1 MLTVY
6 FSGTGN
12 SRFVAELFVNEMGA
26 DCCSI
31 EDDADFAGLIA
42 AHDVIAFCYPIYM
55 SRVPR
60 IMRELVQNYMDAL
73 HDKRIIIFC
82 TQLLLSGDGTR
93 AFAALFP
100 KNHVQ
105 IIYTEHF
112 FMPNNVNNV
121 AILPMPSEKTVKKC
135 MARAS
140 AKMKK
145 VCDNIRRGRI
155 KKRGFN
161 PISRI
166 LGLPQGVFIHKTE
179 RLANKN
185 LRINSDCN
193 QCGLCVKICPMKNL
207 VLTDNKITHNAN
219 CTMCYRCL
227 NRCPQKAIN
236 VLFRGKIKKQY
247 QFFGTRK
254 TP

>member
-1 MLTVY
+1 MVVVY

-12 SRFVAELFVNEMGA
+12 SRFVAGVFGDEMGA
-26 DCCSI
+26 DCYSI
-31 EDDADFAGLIA
+31 EDCVDFAGLIA
-42 AHDVIAFCYPIYM
+42 AHDVIAFCYPVYM

-60 IMRELVQNYMDAL
+60 IMREFVARHMDVL
-73 HDKRIIIFC
+73 FGKQIVIFC
-82 TQLLLSGDGTR
+82 TQLLLSGDGAR

-105 IIYTEHF
+105 ILYAEHF
-112 FMPNNVNNV
+112 FMPNNVNNL
-121 AILPMPSEKTVKKC
+121 AILPMPSAKTVKKC
-135 MARAS
+135 MARARL
-140 AKMKK
+140 KMKK
-145 VCDNIRRGRI
+145 VCNNIRRGKVKR
-155 KKRGFN
+155 RGFN

-179 RLANKN
+179 RLANNN

-207 VLTDNKITHNAN
+207 MLAENDGKITHNGN

-227 NRCPQKAIN
+227 NQCPQKAIN
-236 VLFRGKIKKQY
+236 VLFKGKVKKQY
-247 QFFGTRK
+247 TDLL
-254 TP
+254 